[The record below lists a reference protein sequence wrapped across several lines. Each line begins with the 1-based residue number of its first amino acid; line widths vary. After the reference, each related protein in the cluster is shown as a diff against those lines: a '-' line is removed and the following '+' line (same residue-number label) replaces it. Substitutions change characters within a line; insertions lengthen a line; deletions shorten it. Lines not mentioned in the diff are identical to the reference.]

1 MDENKQTTNLGRGTR
16 RGEYCASG
24 VPAEVVLFWKP
35 ATLAILA
42 RREASS
48 SLLHEPPLLGAAP
61 PTHLMEWG
69 SLHLNCYGPNECGC
83 VTKSMPN
90 PLREGGPP
98 CALGLKGRG
107 PTEEKPKRGRKSDG
121 ISDARVHGM
130 LHVLTKVWEALRRLI
145 KEVQKGA
152 PTEGAT
158 ALKPHPDA
166 LATLMV
172 IIATSFIH
180 AVCGPP
186 LKREAGNAPQFVVH
200 L

>member
-1 MDENKQTTNLGRGTR
+1 MKNKLKTFWGRGTR
-16 RGEYCASG
+16 RGEYCAGG
-24 VPAEVVLFWKP
+24 VPVEVVLFWKP

-98 CALGLKGRG
+98 CALGLRGRA
-107 PTEEKPKRGRKSDG
+107 PTEENPKRGRGSDG
-121 ISDARVHGM
+121 ISNVRVHGM
-130 LHVLTKVWEALRRLI
+130 LHVLSKVWEALRRLI

-158 ALKPHPDA
+158 ALKPHPA
-166 LATLMV
+166 PFQK
-172 IIATSFIH
+172 IA
-180 AVCGPP
+180 
-186 LKREAGNAPQFVVH
+186 
-200 L
+200 

>member
-1 MDENKQTTNLGRGTR
+1 MDENKQITNLGRGTR
-16 RGEYCASG
+16 RGEYCAGG

-98 CALGLKGRG
+98 CALGLRGRA
-107 PTEEKPKRGRKSDG
+107 PTEENPKRGRRSDG
-121 ISDARVHGM
+121 PPRPQGSGPRRGTTQRCRRTDGIYNVSEHRVMRIFFKSLGSITTIIS
-130 LHVLTKVWEALRRLI
+130 
-145 KEVQKGA
+145 
-152 PTEGAT
+152 
-158 ALKPHPDA
+158 
-166 LATLMV
+166 
-172 IIATSFIH
+172 
-180 AVCGPP
+180 
-186 LKREAGNAPQFVVH
+186 
-200 L
+200 